1 MFYHDTSLWL
11 LQNAEKCECATCAVL
26 PHLHGFSLRHEFSES
41 LLRYGGRNALRFLE
55 LGPQVEVRLGLVM
68 GDGIGIVLLCCE

>member
-1 MFYHDTSLWL
+1 MVVTKCICKVRSVSSSL
-11 LQNAEKCECATCAVL
+11 
-26 PHLHGFSLRHEFSES
+26 SHEFSEG

-55 LGPQVEVRLGLVM
+55 LGPQIEVRLGLVV